1 MCLQKS
7 QKKGAKGIV
16 LYYRVRK
23 IVWLSKQKKE
33 EEKGFL
39 SSFLLS
45 FEIILVNYDLSHSSD
60 KYWAK
65 SFTSLTA
72 DFHQDINR
80 VGVLMEHF
88 FEGSALLKHWYINPS
103 EKSNKYKSSLLN

>member
-7 QKKGAKGIV
+7 PKKGAKGIV

-65 SFTSLTA
+65 SFNSLTA
-72 DFHQDINR
+72 DFHQDIKR
-80 VGVLMEHF
+80 M
-88 FEGSALLKHWYINPS
+88 
-103 EKSNKYKSSLLN
+103 SSFSRCVNGTFL